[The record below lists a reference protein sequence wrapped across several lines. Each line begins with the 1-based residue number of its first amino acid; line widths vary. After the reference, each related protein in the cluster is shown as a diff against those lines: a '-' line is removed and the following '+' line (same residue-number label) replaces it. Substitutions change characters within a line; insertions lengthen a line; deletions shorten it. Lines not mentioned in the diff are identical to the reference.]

1 MAMVDPP
8 PRQRIGFSLDA
19 LEVLDA
25 IDRHK
30 SFAGAATELHRAPS
44 AVSYAVKQLEDSL
57 GIGLFD
63 RSGHRAVLTAAG
75 RMVLDEG
82 RTLLSRARRIETL
95 ATRLHEEWESRIEI
109 VVDGILPMDP
119 VLAALKSLA
128 DDAVPTHIEVRV
140 EFLGGVQDRFERDRA
155 DLMLVKDYSRSDT
168 LEEHSLGEIE
178 VVLAVASSHVLARE
192 ERVSLED
199 LHRHVE
205 LTVHD
210 SSESKRITDTRIF
223 GGERVFYLSDFSMK
237 KRAIAL
243 GLGFGWVPISL
254 VEEELRTGS
263 LVALPYEGGAR
274 YSFAPVLVHP
284 KERPLGR
291 AGRAFFSRLVSA
303 WT

>member
-1 MAMVDPP
+1 MEPSQP
-8 PRQRIGFSLDA
+8 PRISFTLDA

-30 SFAGAATELHRAPS
+30 SFAGAAQELHRAPS

-57 GIGLFD
+57 GIVIFD

-75 RMVLDEG
+75 RLVLDEG
-82 RTLLSRARRIETL
+82 RGLLSRARRIEAL
-95 ATRLHEEWESRIEI
+95 ATRLHEAWEPRIRI

-119 VLAALKSLA
+119 VLAALRSLA
-128 DDAVPTHIEVRV
+128 DDAVPTHIDVRV

-155 DLMLVKDYSRSDT
+155 DIMLVKDYSRDGA
-168 LEEHSLGEIE
+168 LEEHPLGEIG
-178 VVLAVASSHVLARE
+178 VVLVVAAGHALARE
-192 ERVSLED
+192 DTVTLDD

-210 SSESKRITDTRIF
+210 SSESKRLVDTRIF

-243 GLGFGWVPISL
+243 GLGFGWVPVSL
-254 VEEELRTGS
+254 VEDELRSGT
-263 LVALPYEGGAR
+263 LVEVPYEGGAR
-274 YSFAPVLVHP
+274 YSFVPVLVHP

-291 AGRAFFSRLVSA
+291 AGRAFFERVVSA
-303 WT
+303 WR

>member
-1 MAMVDPP
+1 MVDPP
-8 PRQRIGFSLDA
+8 SPPRISFTLDA

-75 RMVLDEG
+75 RLVLDEG

-95 ATRLHEEWESRIEI
+95 ATRLHEEWESHIRI

-119 VLAALKSLA
+119 VLAALRSLA
-128 DDAVPTHIEVRV
+128 DDAVPTHIDVRV

-155 DLMLVKDYSRSDT
+155 DLMLVKDYSRDAS
-168 LEEHSLGEIE
+168 LEEHPLGEIE
-178 VVLAVASSHVLARE
+178 VVLAVAQGHVLARE

-210 SSESKRITDTRIF
+210 SSESKRILDTRIF
-223 GGERVFYLSDFSMK
+223 GGDRVFYLSDFSMK

-243 GLGFGWVPISL
+243 GLGFGWVPVSL
-254 VEEELRTGS
+254 VEEELRSGAF
-263 LVALPYEGGAR
+263 VVLPYEGGGR
-274 YSFAPVLVHP
+274 YSFVPVLVHP

-291 AGRAFFSRLVSA
+291 AGRAFFERVVSA
-303 WT
+303 WA